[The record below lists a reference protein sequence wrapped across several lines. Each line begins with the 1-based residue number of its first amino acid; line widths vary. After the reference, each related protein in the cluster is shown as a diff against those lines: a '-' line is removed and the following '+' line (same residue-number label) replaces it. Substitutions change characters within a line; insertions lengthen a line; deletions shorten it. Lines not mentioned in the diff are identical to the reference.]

1 MNTLGDRAVSKL
13 SEGFN
18 CSQSV
23 LFAACDRLPFNQD
36 TALRVGCG
44 FGAGMGRKEEVC
56 GAVTGAIMALGLAFG
71 RGENEDKSRTETT
84 YAKTRDFM
92 DRFQARHGSCLCRTL
107 LDGCDLLTEDGQR
120 QYKARDLLNETCKPC
135 VRSAGEILEDLLP
148 RL

>member
-1 MNTLGDRAVSKL
+1 MA
-13 SEGFN
+13 E
-18 CSQSV
+18 
-23 LFAACDRLPFNQD
+23 FAERQRHAP
-36 TALRVGCG
+36 APARVP
-44 FGAGMGRKEEVC
+44 GAS
-56 GAVTGAIMALGLAFG
+56 LAFG

-84 YAKTRDFM
+84 YAKTREFM
-92 DRFQARHGSCLCRTL
+92 DRFQARHGSCICRTL